1 MRHSHRKPIP
11 PPSWKT
17 ESGSITL
24 PLLILSVLLT
34 SGALSSL
41 GYSILWKS
49 KVALQL
55 RLDEC
60 VENTSLEL
68 EKIQNGIEAS
78 NLRMQIERAAAAAAA
93 IPTAGASLESVKPI
107 LIAEQALQEIL
118 RMKWRTRQLTWITR
132 QGCSGK
138 RDLFL
143 PLPNLKWWRP
153 PEDPIGA
160 RPLEWEGE
168 KKSGLLIRL
177 WKSNR
182 LSQSRVGFGG
192 KDGNGNRW
200 QANWTSLY

>member
-1 MRHSHRKPIP
+1 M
-11 PPSWKT
+11 
-17 ESGSITL
+17 
-24 PLLILSVLLT
+24 V
-34 SGALSSL
+34 
-41 GYSILWKS
+41 WKS

-68 EKIQNGIEAS
+68 EKIQNQIEAS
-78 NLRMQIERAAAAAAA
+78 NLRMRIERAAAAAAA
-93 IPTAGASLESVKPI
+93 IPSAGASLESVKPI

-118 RMKWRTRQLTWITR
+118 RMKWRTRQLTWIAR

-153 PEDPIGA
+153 PDDPVGA

-168 KKSGLLIRL
+168 KKSGLEIRL

-182 LSQSRVGFGG
+182 FSQSRVGFGG